1 MKKFILFLFSNFWL
15 QCGFPQTDFASFD
28 KQLKESS
35 DTARMRILSGI
46 GWDLIFSKPDSAIK
60 ICLQYKSHFEQTRN
74 TQGEAYMLN
83 HLSLAFQSLGD
94 NQQAAALG
102 LSALKL
108 FEVVKDTNGII
119 SSMNATSIA
128 IGYNGDWQTALA
140 YQNKILEYGR
150 LFKSVPRWEALAH
163 ANTGD
168 CYLRLNRPD
177 SALQHLGAALEY
189 SSKINDP
196 YALAGDFRNFGIY
209 YKQKNMYDLALN
221 YFKNSKS
228 KYTEANDLFD
238 IADVSN
244 FTAEVYFLMHQY
256 DSSIV
261 HANIAMALS
270 LQNNFNQYLMDGY
283 IWLYKNYERLNR
295 IDSSFKYLKLSLATK
310 DSMFNEDRKR
320 KIQSLVFAEQLR
332 QQEKASEKQKTEE
345 ERKRNLQYSFIALSI
360 LTLLILFFLLSRS
373 IIVNEK
379 WISFFGILGLL
390 IVFEFINLLIHPFL
404 EVVTHHNP
412 IFMLLALV
420 AIASLLIPLH
430 HRIEKWMKLKM
441 TEKNKAIRLAAAKK
455 TIENLEKKSE

>member
-1 MKKFILFLFSNFWL
+1 MKKIILFLFSNFLL
-15 QCGFPQTDFASFD
+15 QWGFAQTDFAPFD

-35 DTARMRILSGI
+35 DTTRKRILSDI

-60 ICLQYKSHFEQTRN
+60 ICLQYKSHFEQTGN

-83 HLSLAFQSLGD
+83 HLSHAFQSLGD

-108 FEVVKDTNGII
+108 FEAIKDTNGII

-128 IGYNGDWQTALA
+128 IGYNGDWQTALT
-140 YQNKILEYGR
+140 YQRKILEYNR
-150 LFKSVPRWEALAH
+150 FFKNARWEALAH

-168 CYLRLNRPD
+168 CYLRLNKPD
-177 SALQHLGAALEY
+177 SALPHLAASLEY
-189 SSKINDP
+189 SSKINNP
-196 YALAGDFRNFGIY
+196 YALAGDFRNYGIY

-221 YFKNSKS
+221 YFKNSKL

-238 IADVSN
+238 VADVSN
-244 FTAEVYFLMHQY
+244 FTAEVYFLMHEY
-256 DSSIV
+256 NSSIV
-261 HANIAMALS
+261 HANIAVALS
-270 LQNNFNQYLMDGY
+270 LQNNFSQYLMDGY
-283 IWLYKNYERLNR
+283 TWLYKNYEQQNK

-332 QQEKASEKQKTEE
+332 QQEKALEQQKTEE

-360 LTLLILFFLLSRS
+360 VTFLILFYLLSRS

-430 HRIEKWMKLKM
+430 HRIEKWIKLKM

-455 TIENLEKKSE
+455 TIEKLEKTSQ